1 MGTTHRNFS
10 IESVCVVGGNR
21 GKLHS
26 MIQVG
31 SNADSDIL
39 HIFCT
44 LRAHILQR
52 FKLEQNQED
61 EVWGLVNILRDVL
74 LQKRY

>member
-1 MGTTHRNFS
+1 
-10 IESVCVVGGNR
+10 
-21 GKLHS
+21 

-31 SNADSDIL
+31 SSADSDIL

>member
-1 MGTTHRNFS
+1 MGTAHRNFS

-26 MIQVG
+26 IIQVG
-31 SNADSDIL
+31 SNADSD
-39 HIFCT
+39 CENAAT
-44 LRAHILQR
+44 MLRAHILRR

>member
-1 MGTTHRNFS
+1 MIYAPWAQLTGTFPLKAYVSH
-10 IESVCVVGGNR
+10 
-21 GKLHS
+21 
-26 MIQVG
+26 QVG
-31 SNADSDIL
+31 SNADSD
-39 HIFCT
+39 CENAAT
-44 LRAHILQR
+44 MLRAHILRR

>member
-1 MGTTHRNFS
+1 
-10 IESVCVVGGNR
+10 
-21 GKLHS
+21 